1 MLHFL
6 KNYYVGDGIKNPEK
20 IIEKLQAGKPAW
32 GIYLLTLSGNK
43 NNLMEI
49 LPASMLMQ
57 KSFFELCPDILG
69 MAKGKENAIEMA
81 AELLEDMYR
90 RTGSFAVEEYMKQVS
105 VCYIY
110 SG

>member
-1 MLHFL
+1 MEILEVMGKCCTF
-6 KNYYVGDGIKNPEK
+6 
-20 IIEKLQAGKPAW
+20 EKLLCGGRNKESRKNHRKAAGGKTGV

-90 RTGSFAVEEYMKQVS
+90 RTGSFAVEEYMKNR
-105 VCYIY
+105 
-110 SG
+110 

>member
-6 KNYYVGDGIKNPEK
+6 ENYYVGDGIKNPEK

-57 KSFFELCPDILG
+57 RSFREICPDIFG
-69 MAKGKENAIEMA
+69 IARGKENAIEMA
-81 AELLEDMYR
+81 AEILGNMYR
-90 RTGSFAVEEYMKQVS
+90 STGGFAVEEYMKNR
-105 VCYIY
+105 
-110 SG
+110 